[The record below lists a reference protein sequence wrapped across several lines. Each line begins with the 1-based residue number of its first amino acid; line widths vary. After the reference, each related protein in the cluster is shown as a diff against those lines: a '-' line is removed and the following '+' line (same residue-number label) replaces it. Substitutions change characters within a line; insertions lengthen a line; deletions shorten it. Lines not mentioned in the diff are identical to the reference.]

1 MKTTEK
7 LAALAFT
14 VGLFPLVVT
23 NAQAQALTGLSLG
36 SEVRETIR
44 GDRPGGD
51 SQGPIESGEIDI
63 IGVDPTDGQ
72 PDDPFTNLPDPNQS
86 FDPSEGAD
94 IPGDPFGEEPD
105 PNQSFD
111 PTEGMDMSED
121 PFSKDP
127 DPNQSF
133 DPTEGMDMPDDPFSQ
148 SPDPNQSFDPTEGMD
163 MPDDPFSQSPD
174 PNQSFDPTEGMDMPD
189 DPFGSDPVGG
199 QPAEPV
205 ANGTGIIIYRTPSC
219 PYCKQA
225 NDVLVD
231 EGVIFEERDV
241 QKDPRWAAEMNAKLK
256 AAGKPATGAVPVIEI
271 NGQLIVG
278 FNESLL
284 RQLCKASK

>member
-14 VGLFPLVVT
+14 LGLFPLVVT

-163 MPDDPFSQSPD
+163 MPDDPF
-174 PNQSFDPTEGMDMPD
+174 
-189 DPFGSDPVGG
+189 GSDPVGG